1 MSAKLRLVFSITM
14 VFASF
19 YGAAQTTYWKD
30 TDLTRAEERATLER
44 FTIQK
49 AIAYTLD
56 ETRFKNQLVAVS
68 KAVKG
73 SGVVYFPDE
82 NGKQIP
88 FDVIE
93 ANTFSAAL
101 AQKYPNIKSYKG
113 ASALNDGKRIRFSV
127 SHKGI
132 HSMMSTV
139 GNEGSVF
146 MEKGLKGKY
155 VLYHAKDRAAKE
167 AFVCKTAPEISDMGN
182 SLSAR
187 LVNDQVLRKF
197 RLAVAASGEYT
208 AFHGG
213 AKVDALAAINAT
225 VTRINEV
232 FENDLAV
239 TLELIGTT
247 DEVIYLDAET
257 DPFTG
262 SLSAQTQNTLDSVIG
277 DANYDI
283 GHLFNQKDDAL
294 DGNAGFVGAVCRTGR
309 KGSAYSTLSS
319 PQGDF
324 FDIDLV
330 AHEMGHQLGANHTF
344 SHISEGT
351 QVQAEP
357 GSGTTIMGY
366 AGITGTNDVAPNSDD
381 YFHYVS
387 ITQIRDYL
395 ETVSCGESTPLIN
408 TPPSLVSVADF
419 IIPKGTAFVLTGN
432 ALDTDVDDVL
442 SYAWEQTDNGIVT
455 QATFG
460 PTSPTGAMFRS
471 LPPDI
476 LPFRYFPKLERILS
490 TDLTQ
495 TTPGLNEAWET
506 LSLVERELNFALTVR
521 DNALNGGQ
529 LISDEVSVFVTNN
542 AGPFVVTSQD
552 TFVTYVAGE
561 VQTLSWDEADTHLAP
576 ISAETVAIF
585 LSTDG
590 GQTFPTVVAENIPN
604 NGIHSFVIPGLPT
617 ANGRFMVKASENIFF
632 AVNAADFS
640 ITPSEVVLNFAQ
652 LDYEICQPQDLV
664 VDFTYETYLGF
675 MEESTFN
682 VLGLPTGLTAVF
694 SDTTAVVGDTSVNIT
709 FSGTGSLAVGTY
721 PVQIVSTSVSVT
733 KEITL
738 NLTIYDADF
747 VNVMSTAPVNGA
759 INVSTDVVLEWEGNA
774 RNTEYDVEIATD
786 SAFTNIIEAVSVTNI
801 FYTPTTLEN
810 DAAYFWRVKPKN
822 SCGEGIFGVPFGFST
837 IPFNCDTLAAFDLPL
852 EITSIGTPTITS
864 KISFYEDLPVADIN
878 VALNVEHS
886 FLADLQIS
894 LTSPAGTTV
903 VLVSSSCNDSRNIN
917 AVFDDDGPD
926 FVCAGNPAISGS
938 VAPLG
943 SLSSFNGESI
953 LGEWTLEIKDN
964 APADGGRLNSF
975 SMEVCVEG
983 DFRPDEDNDGV
994 FDDGDDLCL
1003 DTPEGQEVDASGC
1016 PIYRF
1021 TNQNF
1026 NISLESETCRSNN
1039 DGKITITP
1047 KVGLSYEVTVSGVGV
1062 NETQGFTNMFQ
1073 ISDLS
1078 SGTYSVCINATDG
1091 TIIYEEFCTQV
1102 VISEPDLLGVSSKVS
1117 TDGTVL
1123 TLNLSGSD
1131 FYNLELN
1138 GTVIQTQSSSIIL
1151 DLKNGINVLKVF
1163 TDMPCQGVHNEQF
1176 ILSKEPILYPNP
1188 FTDIVGVYFGGT
1200 GSTVTMRIFASD
1212 GRFVQGMSL
1221 QANANGTQI
1230 DLGALANG
1238 IYYVQFDGEG
1248 IKGTAKIIKK

>member
-30 TDLTRAEERATLER
+30 TDLTRTEERASLER
-44 FTIQK
+44 FVIEK
-49 AIAYTLD
+49 ASAYTLD
-56 ETRFKNQLVAVS
+56 EVRFKNQLTSVS
-68 KAVKG
+68 KAR
-73 SGVVYFPDE
+73 SRAGVVYFPDA
-82 NGKQIP
+82 NGKHIP
-88 FDVIE
+88 FEVVE
-93 ANTFSAAL
+93 ASTFSEAL

-113 ASALNDGKRIRFSV
+113 TSVLNDGKRIRFSV

-132 HSMMSTV
+132 HSMMSTA
-139 GNEGSVF
+139 GNGGSVF

-155 VLYHAKDRAAKE
+155 ILYDAKDRATKE
-167 AFVCKTAPEISDMGN
+167 AFVCKTSPEIANMGN
-182 SLSAR
+182 ALSAR

-213 AKVDALAAINAT
+213 TKVDALAAINAS

-232 FENDLAV
+232 LENDLGV

-247 DEVIYLDAET
+247 DEVIYLDSET

-262 SLSAQTQNTLDSVIG
+262 GLSAQTQNTLDSVIG

-283 GHLFNQKDDAL
+283 GHLFNQRDNAL
-294 DGNAGFVGAVCRTGR
+294 DGNAGFVGAVCRAGR

-324 FDIDLV
+324 FAIDLV
-330 AHEMGHQLGANHTF
+330 AHEMGHQFGANHTF

-351 QVQAEP
+351 QAQVEP

-366 AGITGTNDVAPNSDD
+366 AGITNENDVAKNSDD
-381 YFHYVS
+381 YFHYFS
-387 ITQIRDYL
+387 IVQIRDYL
-395 ETVSCGESTPLIN
+395 ATISCGETTSLVN
-408 TPPSLVSVADF
+408 TPPTLVPVADF
-419 IIPKGTAFVLTGN
+419 TIPKGTAFVLSGN
-432 ALDTDVDDVL
+432 ATDTDVDDVL
-442 SYAWEQTDNGIVT
+442 TYAWEQTDSGIIT

-460 PTSPTGAMFRS
+460 PTSPSGALFRS
-471 LPPDI
+471 LPPI
-476 LPFRYFPKLERILS
+476 TLPFRYFPKLERILS
-490 TDLTQ
+490 GDLTQ
-495 TTPGLNEAWET
+495 TTPGLNTAWET

-529 LISDEVSVFVTNN
+529 LISDEMSVLVTND
-542 AGPFVVTSQD
+542 AGPFVVNSQD
-552 TFVTYVAGE
+552 TSVTYVAGE
-561 VQTLSWDEADTHLAP
+561 VQTLSWDVADTHLAP

-590 GQTFPTVVAENIPN
+590 GQTFPILVAENITN
-604 NGIHSFVIPGLPT
+604 NGMYNTVIPGIPT
-617 ANGRFMVKASENIFF
+617 SNGRFMVKASENIFF
-632 AVNAADFS
+632 AVNAANFN
-640 ITPSEVVLNFAQ
+640 IMPSEVVLSFAE
-652 LDYEICQPQDLV
+652 LDYEICKPGDLV
-664 VDFTYETYLGF
+664 VDFTYETYLDF
-675 MEESTFN
+675 VEESTFS
-682 VLGLPTGLTAVF
+682 VTDAPAGLTAVF
-694 SDTTAVVGDTSVNIT
+694 STTTAISDDTPVSIT

-721 PVQIVSTSVSVT
+721 PIQVVSTSATVT

-738 NLTIYDADF
+738 NLIIYDTNF
-747 VNVMSTAPVNGA
+747 VEVASTAPLNGA
-759 INVSTDVVLEWEGNA
+759 NDVSTVEVLEWEGNV
-774 RNTEYDVEIATD
+774 RNTEYDLEIATD
-786 SAFTNIIEAVSVTNI
+786 IDFTSIIEAVSVANT
-801 FYTPTTLEN
+801 FYTPTNLEN
-810 DAAYFWRVKPKN
+810 NASYFWRVKPKN
-822 SCGEGIFGVPFGFST
+822 SCGEGVFGLPFSFST
-837 IPFNCDTLAAFDLPL
+837 ISFNCDTVTAFDLPL
-852 EITSIGTPTITS
+852 EISSIDTPTITS
-864 KISFYEDLPVADIN
+864 KIVFYEDLPIADIN
-878 VALNVEHS
+878 VSLNVEHS

-894 LTSPAGTTV
+894 LISPAGTTV
-903 VLVSSSCNDSRNIN
+903 VLVSSSCNDSRDIN
-917 AVFDDDGPD
+917 TVFDDAAPE
-926 FVCAGNPAISGS
+926 FVCGGNPAISGT

-983 DFRPDEDNDGV
+983 EFRLDADKDGV

-1003 DTPEGQEVDASGC
+1003 DTPEGQEVDISGC

-1039 DGKITITP
+1039 DGKIIITP

-1062 NETQGFTNMFQ
+1062 DETQGFTNTFQ

-1078 SGTYSVCINATDG
+1078 SGTYSVCINAMDG
-1091 TIIYEEFCTQV
+1091 AITYEEFCTQV
-1102 VISEPDLLGVSSKVS
+1102 IISEPDFLGVSSKVS
-1117 TDGTVL
+1117 TDGTLL

-1138 GTVIQTQSSSIIL
+1138 GIAIQTQSSNIAL

-1163 TDMPCQGVHNEQF
+1163 TDIPCQGVYNEQF
-1176 ILSKEPILYPNP
+1176 VLSKEPILYPNP

-1212 GRFVQGMSL
+1212 GQFVQGMSL
-1221 QANANGTQI
+1221 QVNDNGTQI

-1238 IYYVQFDGEG
+1238 IYYVQFAGEG